1 MADRVSLGRGAE
13 APGVYGRAVPT
24 PYGYPVANEVAARGI
39 RHRTGYVVLAATAAM
54 VIAMGVGRFAYT
66 PILPLMHAQTD
77 LDAPGAAALATA
89 NYLGYLVGAVA
100 AILMPRL
107 ATRVVVLRTSALLL
121 VLSLVLMPVS
131 ESVPLWWS
139 LRFVAGV
146 MSAIIFVYAVR
157 VAHQEL
163 GATRNGPGWVFGGV
177 GVGIALSG
185 ICVLSLGSAG
195 SWITAW
201 LLMAALAAIGTAIA
215 WWLPGGRTPKEALA
229 NATYAPE
236 AHADEARVPKR
247 TTAVVPDDDSSPRNR
262 RRRFVWLCLSYFLEG
277 VGYIVAGTFIV
288 AALSTPA
295 LPSWLGSGAW
305 ILVGLAIFPSC
316 VFWNWMSK
324 KVARPWLLVTALS
337 IQTVG
342 IALPALSGAPA
353 AALIAA
359 ILFGG
364 TFVGVASMALAEGA
378 ALIGARAAAIL
389 TALYGV
395 GQVLGPIVVTPLLST
410 GPDTYVKALEVG
422 AMVVAVG
429 ALCAIPV
436 GRAVRRRA
444 VAKR

>member
-1 MADRVSLGRGAE
+1 M
-13 APGVYGRAVPT
+13 
-24 PYGYPVANEVAARGI
+24 
-39 RHRTGYVVLAATAAM
+39 RHSTGYVVLAATTAM

-66 PILPLMHAQTD
+66 PILPLMHTQTD
-77 LDAPGAAALATA
+77 LDAQGAAALATA
-89 NYLGYLVGAVA
+89 NYLGYLVGAIA
-100 AILMPRL
+100 AIFVTTL
-107 ATRVVVLRTSALLL
+107 ATRSIVLRCTTLLL
-121 VLSLVLMPVS
+121 VASLVLMPVS
-131 ESVPLWWS
+131 ESIALWWV

-163 GATRNGPGWVFGGV
+163 SATRNGPGWVFGGV

-185 ICVLSLGSAG
+185 VCVLSLGSAG

-201 LLMAALAAIGTAIA
+201 LMMAVLAAIGTVIS
-215 WWLPGGRTPKEALA
+215 WWLPGGRTPKAALA
-229 NATYAPE
+229 DATDVNE
-236 AHADEARVPKR
+236 AGEARAGE
-247 TTAVVPDDDSSPRNR
+247 TTTPVLPDDDPSRRDR

-342 IALPALSGAPA
+342 VALPALSGAPA
-353 AALIAA
+353 AALVAA

-364 TFVGVASMALAEGA
+364 TFVGIASMSLAEGA

-410 GPDTYVKALEVG
+410 GPDTYSQALEVG

-429 ALCAIPV
+429 ALCAVPV

-444 VAKR
+444 TI

>member
-1 MADRVSLGRGAE
+1 M
-13 APGVYGRAVPT
+13 
-24 PYGYPVANEVAARGI
+24 
-39 RHRTGYVVLAATAAM
+39 LAATTAM

-66 PILPLMHAQTD
+66 PILPLMHGQTD
-77 LDAPGAAALATA
+77 LDAQGAAALATA

-100 AILMPRL
+100 AIFVTTL
-107 ATRVVVLRTSALLL
+107 ATRTVVLRTTALLL
-121 VLSLVLMPVS
+121 VASLALMPVS
-131 ESVPLWWS
+131 ESVPLWWI

-163 GATRNGPGWVFGGV
+163 SGTRNGPGWVFGGV

-185 ICVLSLGSAG
+185 ICVLSLGSTG

-201 LLMAALAAIGTAIA
+201 LMMAVLAAVGTVIA
-215 WWLPGGRTPKEALA
+215 WWLPGGRTPKAALA
-229 NATYAPE
+229 DATDVSDV
-236 AHADEARVPKR
+236 DEARAGKKTV
-247 TTAVVPDDDSSPRNR
+247 AVVQDDSFPVDR

-342 IALPALSGAPA
+342 VALPALSAAPA
-353 AALIAA
+353 AALLAA
-359 ILFGG
+359 VLFGG
-364 TFVGVASMALAEGA
+364 TFVGIASMSLAEGA

-410 GPDTYVKALEVG
+410 GPDTYARALEVG

-429 ALCAIPV
+429 ALCAVPV
-436 GRAVRRRA
+436 GRAVRRRSA
-444 VAKR
+444 AER

>member
-1 MADRVSLGRGAE
+1 
-13 APGVYGRAVPT
+13 
-24 PYGYPVANEVAARGI
+24 
-39 RHRTGYVVLAATAAM
+39 M

-66 PILPLMHAQTD
+66 PILPLMHGQTD
-77 LDAPGAAALATA
+77 LDAQGAAALATA

-100 AILMPRL
+100 AIFVTTL
-107 ATRVVVLRTSALLL
+107 ATRSSVLRCTSLLL
-121 VLSLVLMPVS
+121 VASLALMPVS
-131 ESVPLWWS
+131 ESIPLWWA

-185 ICVLSLGSAG
+185 VCVLSLGSAG

-201 LLMAALAAIGTAIA
+201 LMMAVLAAIGTAIS
-215 WWLPGGRTPKEALA
+215 WWLPGGKKPDHKAVPNPQGTPD
-229 NATYAPE
+229 PPVPV
-236 AHADEARVPKR
+236 DEARAGEA
-247 TTAVVPDDDSSPRNR
+247 TTPVLPDDDPSQRDR

-295 LPSWLGSGAW
+295 LPTWLGSGAW

-342 IALPALSGAPA
+342 IALPALSGAPV
-353 AALIAA
+353 AALVAA

-364 TFVGVASMALAEGA
+364 TFVGIASMSLAEGA

-410 GPDTYVKALEVG
+410 GPDTYAKALEVG

-429 ALCAIPV
+429 ALCAVPV
-436 GRAVRRRA
+436 GRAVRRRV
-444 VAKR
+444 VAGR

>member
-1 MADRVSLGRGAE
+1 M
-13 APGVYGRAVPT
+13 
-24 PYGYPVANEVAARGI
+24 
-39 RHRTGYVVLAATAAM
+39 LAATTAM

-66 PILPLMHAQTD
+66 PILPLMHGQTD
-77 LDAPGAAALATA
+77 LDAQGAAALATA

-100 AILMPRL
+100 AIFVTTL
-107 ATRVVVLRTSALLL
+107 ATRSSVLRCTTLIL
-121 VLSLVLMPVS
+121 VASLALMPVS
-131 ESVPLWWS
+131 ESVPLWWA

-163 GATRNGPGWVFGGV
+163 SATRNGPGWVFGGV

-185 ICVLSLGSAG
+185 VCVLSLGSAG

-201 LLMAALAAIGTAIA
+201 LMMAVLAAIGTAIS
-215 WWLPGGRTPKEALA
+215 WWLPGGKKPDHEAILEPQATPDSPAL
-229 NATYAPE
+229 
-236 AHADEARVPKR
+236 ADEARAGEA
-247 TTAVVPDDDSSPRNR
+247 TTPVVPDGDPSLRDL

-288 AALSTPA
+288 AALSGPE

-324 KVARPWLLVTALS
+324 RVARPWLLVTALS

-353 AALIAA
+353 AALVAA

-364 TFVGVASMALAEGA
+364 TFVGIASMSLAEGS
-378 ALIGARAAAIL
+378 ALIGVRAAAIL

-410 GPDTYVKALEVG
+410 GADTYAQALEVA

-429 ALCAIPV
+429 ALCAVPV

-444 VAKR
+444 VAKG